1 MCLYSSWYFLSCR
14 LEHLIRG
21 VNGKEVILQI
31 FFLLRKLSNNSGEH
45 VSSRFI
51 PMDHLYLGD
60 SYPGSDVS
68 YPLFDQFVPNPLVDS
83 YATTWHKMF
92 KTDVNIYFI
101 YPSNGK
107 RIKMHA
113 RTHKVYVW
121 SYLLYCWTLLNNES
135 VSGLRKVNVICFSIV
150 YTFSWQ

>member
-1 MCLYSSWYFLSCR
+1 MVFLVLSLGIFDTVVVLTEKKLYYRFFFCLESF
-14 LEHLIRG
+14 
-21 VNGKEVILQI
+21 QI
-31 FFLLRKLSNNSGEH
+31 IVSGEH

-51 PMDHLYLGD
+51 PMDLLYPGD

-92 KTDVNIYFI
+92 KTNVNIYFI
-101 YPSNGK
+101 SPSNGK
-107 RIKMHA
+107 TIKMHA